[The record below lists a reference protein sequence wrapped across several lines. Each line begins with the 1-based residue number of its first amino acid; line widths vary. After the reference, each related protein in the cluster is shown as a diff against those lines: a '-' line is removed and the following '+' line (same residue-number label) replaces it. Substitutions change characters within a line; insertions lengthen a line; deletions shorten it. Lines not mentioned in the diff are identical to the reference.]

1 MKEKFMQG
9 IKKNKNV
16 VVLIIFLLLFSFI
29 LANVLNGKIAKFDTF
44 IYKIII
50 SLKSNYLTTILKFI
64 TELGSAK
71 ILILITLICLMF
83 IKNKKIGTSIA
94 INLASIGLLN
104 YLLKIIIQRPRPPL
118 EFRMVEESSFSF
130 PSGHSMA
137 SLAFYGLI
145 IYLLFKNIKSKKT
158 RNIVCTSLVLLI
170 FLIGISRIYLGVHY
184 ASDVFAGFIF
194 SIGYLAFY
202 IPYILKIFEE
212 KSK

>member
-1 MKEKFMQG
+1 MQE
-9 IKKNKNV
+9 IKKNKNIV
-16 VVLIIFLLLFSFI
+16 VIIICLLLFGFI
-29 LANVLNGKIAKFDTF
+29 LVNILNGQIAKFDTF
-44 IYKIII
+44 IYKMII
-50 SLKSNYLTTILKFI
+50 SLKSNSVTTILKFI

-71 ILILITLICLMF
+71 ALILITLICLIF
-83 IKNKKIGTSIA
+83 IKSKKIGTSIA

-118 EFRMVEESSFSF
+118 EFRMVEESGFSF

-145 IYLLFKNIKSKKT
+145 IYFLFKNINSKKT
-158 RNIVCTSLVLLI
+158 RNIICTSLVLLI

-184 ASDVFAGFIF
+184 ASDVLAGLIF
-194 SIGYLAFY
+194 SVGYLAVY
-202 IPYILKIFEE
+202 IPYILKLFEG